1 VPSPPPVHNF
11 DEVPVVRH
19 RDDFWHTKYVEI
31 PEGAP
36 RRVFAGGAHDDDA
49 GDHGHSIHL
58 PSPSYFPVLAA
69 AGLPIMA
76 YGVIYNDL
84 AATWPLI
91 VGGALLSLLS
101 FFGWILEPSVE
112 E

>member
-11 DEVPVVRH
+11 DDVPIVRH

-36 RRVFAGGAHDDDA
+36 RRVFAGGADGHDEVE
-49 GDHGHSIHL
+49 HGHSIHL

-69 AGLPIMA
+69 IGFPIMG
-76 YGVIYNDL
+76 YGVIYNDFS
-84 AATWPLI
+84 ASWPLI
-91 VGGALLSLLS
+91 VGGAILSLLS
-101 FFGWILEPSVE
+101 FFGWVLEPSLE